1 MFASGTRVARR
12 CPHEAARPLPDTPWA
27 ARLALSSAGCR
38 RDLPLRGEG
47 GRACV
52 TAVESTPPGLGP
64 RREKRLRADAKPW
77 AAVCAANT
85 HCSALAGAAR
95 RLQCVAARR
104 RIDKHN
110 CKEGAQCAIQKCR
123 ICRVQRRLW
132 CRQPRTLFVGK
143 RADRVNAA

>member
-52 TAVESTPPGLGP
+52 TAVESTPPGLAP
-64 RREKRLRADAKPW
+64 DVKS
-77 AAVCAANT
+77 VCARIPSPGRLCARQTLIVRHSPARHVASSASQLGAGSINIIAKKAPSARFRSAAFAAFSGDCGADNRGHFSSANAPT
-85 HCSALAGAAR
+85 G
-95 RLQCVAARR
+95 
-104 RIDKHN
+104 
-110 CKEGAQCAIQKCR
+110 
-123 ICRVQRRLW
+123 
-132 CRQPRTLFVGK
+132 
-143 RADRVNAA
+143 